1 VRKNITR
8 KINHN
13 FILKNKMC
21 KVFCNYAHLWLEFIV
36 NYYQWQ
42 DFGTVSKH
50 MTIIPAWF
58 PFWFRK
64 FFSKLPIWILVSQ

>member
-1 VRKNITR
+1 MTR

-21 KVFCNYAHLWLEFIV
+21 KVFCNYAHLWLEFFV
-36 NYYQWQ
+36 NYYQYQ

-50 MTIIPAWF
+50 MTIIPAWS
-58 PFWFRK
+58 PF
-64 FFSKLPIWILVSQ
+64 

>member
-1 VRKNITR
+1 VWKNITR

-36 NYYQWQ
+36 SYYQ
-42 DFGTVSKH
+42 
-50 MTIIPAWF
+50 
-58 PFWFRK
+58 
-64 FFSKLPIWILVSQ
+64 